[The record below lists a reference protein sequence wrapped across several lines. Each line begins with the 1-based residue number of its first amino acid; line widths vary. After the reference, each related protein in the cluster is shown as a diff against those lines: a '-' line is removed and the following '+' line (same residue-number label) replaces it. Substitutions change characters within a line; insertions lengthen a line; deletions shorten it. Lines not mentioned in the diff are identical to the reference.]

1 MTKFYNE
8 IPEMTFFIG
17 DTLPIFVIEVNRE
30 KLEGCKMQMVISRV
44 KPPEEAVI
52 VKECGNYTT
61 HFSVHLTSEETKN
74 LTAGTY
80 RISFI
85 MSDDNIIPLTYV
97 KLSGLM
103 HVRSLTE
110 G

>member
-1 MTKFYNE
+1 MKKLYKE
-8 IPEMTFFIG
+8 IPEMTFFTG

-30 KLEGCKMQMVISRV
+30 KLDDCKMKMVISRV
-44 KPPEEAVI
+44 KPPEENVI
-52 VKECGNYTT
+52 VKDCGKDGNC
-61 HFSVHLTSEETKN
+61 FSVHLWSLDTKN

-85 MSDDNIIPLTYV
+85 MTDKIGLEYV

>member
-1 MTKFYNE
+1 MKKFYDE
-8 IPEMTFFIG
+8 IPEMTFFTG
-17 DTLPIFVIEVNRE
+17 DTLPVFYIKVNRNN
-30 KLEGCKMQMVISRV
+30 LEECTMRMVISKV
-44 KPPEEAVI
+44 KSSEEPVI
-52 VKECGNYTT
+52 NIECKNEGNC
-61 HFSVHLTSEETKN
+61 FSVHLWSLDTKK

-85 MSDDNIIPLTYV
+85 MTDKIGLTYV

-110 G
+110 E

>member
-1 MTKFYNE
+1 MEKFYDK
-8 IPEMTFFIG
+8 IPEMTFFVG
-17 DTLPIFVIEVNRE
+17 DTLPIFVIKVNRE
-30 KLEGCKMQMVISRV
+30 KLDDCTMKMVISRV

-52 VKECGNYTT
+52 VEECGNYMT
-61 HFSVHLTSEETKN
+61 HFSVHLTSEKTKN
-74 LTAGTY
+74 LTSGTY
-80 RISFI
+80 RIAFI
-85 MSDDNIIPLTYV
+85 MTDKIGLTYV

>member
-1 MTKFYNE
+1 MKKFYDE
-8 IPEMTFFIG
+8 IPEMTFFVG
-17 DTLPIFVIEVNRE
+17 DTLPIFVIKVNRNS
-30 KLEGCKMQMVISRV
+30 LEGCAMRMVISKV
-44 KPPEEAVI
+44 KSSEEPVI
-52 VKECGNYTT
+52 DIECRNYTT
-61 HFSVHLTSEETKN
+61 YFSVHLTSYDTKK

-85 MSDDNIIPLTYV
+85 MTDDMPYEYV

-110 G
+110 E